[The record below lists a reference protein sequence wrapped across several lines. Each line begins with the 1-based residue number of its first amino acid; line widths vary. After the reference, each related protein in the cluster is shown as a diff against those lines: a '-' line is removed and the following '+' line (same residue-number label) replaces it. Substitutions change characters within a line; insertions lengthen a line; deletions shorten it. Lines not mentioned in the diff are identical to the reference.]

1 MRHGPAGWSRPAA
14 WRMLR
19 PRRRDYPPSPA
30 RCRGVHFRTVF
41 RPLIPIF
48 AASALL
54 LAACGQSAPPTPALD
69 ANQIITKGL
78 EATTALKSFH
88 LDVALDGQLTLPQL
102 GGVRLSDSTLGGDFD
117 LAKKQAHVTF
127 SLPKLFG
134 LAGEVIATESATY
147 IKTTLTGAK
156 WQKQDNTAGGSIP
169 EVQDPTKALAE
180 LGTFLKQ
187 DGVEAKKLA
196 DAKCGAANCYQVE
209 LTIPSALLD
218 DAAGAAGTS
227 ASDVIGEALV
237 LNLQFDREKL
247 YLTTVSTSIDSAQA
261 GTFSA
266 TLSLSGFDQPVT
278 ISEPAAG
285 DVDTS
290 GGGFSLP

>member
-1 MRHGPAGWSRPAA
+1 MLSPHLSEGGPAAEGYIS
-14 WRMLR
+14 
-19 PRRRDYPPSPA
+19 S
-30 RCRGVHFRTVF
+30 VF
-41 RPLIPIF
+41 RRLIPMF

-54 LAACGQSAPPTPALD
+54 LSACGQSAPPTPALD

-78 EATTALKSFH
+78 EATTALQSFH

-102 GGVRLSDSTLGGDFD
+102 GGIRLSDSTLAGDFD
-117 LAKKQAHVTF
+117 VAGKLAHLTF

-134 LAGEVIATESATY
+134 LAGEIIATEQATY
-147 IKTTLTGAK
+147 IKSTLTGAK
-156 WQKQDNTAGGSIP
+156 WQKQDASTPGGSIP

-187 DGVEAKKLA
+187 DGVEARKLA
-196 DAKCGAANCYQVE
+196 DASCGDANCYQVE
-209 LTIPSALLD
+209 LTMPSALLD
-218 DAAGAAGTS
+218 DAVGAAGSS
-227 ASDVIGEALV
+227 ASEIIGDALV

-247 YLTTVSTSIDSAQA
+247 YLTTVSTSIDNTQA

-266 TLSLSGFDQPVT
+266 TMSLSGFDQPLT
-278 ISEPAAG
+278 ISEPPAS

>member
-1 MRHGPAGWSRPAA
+1 MAGLSYAAAAPLGLAFRARPATEGYI
-14 WRMLR
+14 R
-19 PRRRDYPPSPA
+19 S
-30 RCRGVHFRTVF
+30 VF
-41 RPLIPIF
+41 RRLIPIF

-78 EATTALKSFH
+78 EATTKLQSLH

-102 GGVRLSDSTLGGDFD
+102 GGVRLSDSTLGGDLD
-117 LAKKQAHVTF
+117 LARKLAHLTF

-134 LAGEVIATESATY
+134 LAGEVIVTGPATY

-156 WQKQDNTAGGSIP
+156 WQKQDNTTGGSIP

-180 LGTFLKQ
+180 LGTFLKK
-187 DGVEAKKLA
+187 DGVEARKLA
-196 DAKCGAANCYQVE
+196 DAKCGDANCYQVE

-218 DAAGAAGTS
+218 GAAVSAGTS
-227 ASDVIGEALV
+227 ASEVIGDALV

-247 YLTTVSTSIDSAQA
+247 YLTTVSTSIDNAQA

-266 TLSLSGFDQPVT
+266 TISLSGFDQPVT
-278 ISEPAAG
+278 ISEPPAS
-285 DVDTS
+285 DVEAS
-290 GGGFSLP
+290 GGGFTLP

>member
-1 MRHGPAGWSRPAA
+1 MF
-14 WRMLR
+14 
-19 PRRRDYPPSPA
+19 RR
-30 RCRGVHFRTVF
+30 
-41 RPLIPIF
+41 LIPIF

-78 EATTALKSFH
+78 EATTRLQSFH

-117 LAKKQAHVTF
+117 LAKKLGHVTF

-134 LAGEVIATESATY
+134 LAGEVILTEPATY

-156 WQKQDNTAGGSIP
+156 WQKQDNVAGGSIP

-187 DGVEAKKLA
+187 DGVEARKLA
-196 DAKCGAANCYQVE
+196 DAKCGDANCYQVE

-218 DAAGAAGTS
+218 DAASAAGPS
-227 ASDVIGEALV
+227 ASDIIGEALV

-247 YLTTVSTSIDSAQA
+247 YLTTVSTSIDNAQA

-266 TLSLSGFDQPVT
+266 TLSLSGFDQPLT
-278 ISEPAAG
+278 ISEPPAG